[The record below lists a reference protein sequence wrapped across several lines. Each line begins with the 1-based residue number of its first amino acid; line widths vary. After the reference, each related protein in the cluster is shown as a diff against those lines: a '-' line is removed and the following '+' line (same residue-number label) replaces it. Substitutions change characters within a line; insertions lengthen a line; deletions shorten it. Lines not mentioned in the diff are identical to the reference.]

1 MQKPSVFTIYNN
13 FPFIY
18 DKMNHIIT
26 SQKHNDIRI
35 KIYNVILDELT
46 YDTIFIIYGNI
57 EVNQP
62 FPIETYNKNSL
73 QL

>member
-1 MQKPSVFTIYNN
+1 
-13 FPFIY
+13 
-18 DKMNHIIT
+18 MNHIIT